1 MKMEAKN
8 RFTPMKQGV
17 IQDKS
22 MEIHVASMSNDV
34 EQQNHEENNKK
45 LEEK

>member
-1 MKMEAKN
+1 
-8 RFTPMKQGV
+8 MKQGV